1 MKARGG
7 RPRYW
12 TLWLAVLAAALLAA
26 WPRPAAAQFTRDQVL
41 AVYLMQ
47 LAQNVRWPEEG
58 GIASYRIHLV
68 GDVKGLHE
76 QLSAIARESK
86 LHGKPVGV
94 SWSDAA
100 EIPAATQ
107 IVFVAANRSSAYPAL
122 FQQVANRPV
131 LLISEQI
138 TNKRIVMLNIF
149 DTVGGRLRFEVNR
162 ANVLNQGLRLQSE
175 IVLLGGT
182 EIDVAKLYQEQERR
196 ASQQESALAAE
207 QARVRE
213 TEARR
218 VELEATLTQQ
228 QKAVAAERQRLE
240 QAQAKVREQQALIT
254 EQSTRIEE
262 AKKQRDTLAQQNAA
276 QQLVIQQQSARVAQE
291 QAKYEKVAGEVVE
304 QQRLILA
311 ERARFEAVEGRVRQ
325 REQALEVQ
333 GREIAT
339 REKVLSGQQDRI
351 REQDEILSRQ
361 STTINLQRNF
371 IAATALAAL
380 LSVVLAFFVG
390 MAYRQSRRANAQL
403 AEQKRLLEASA
414 RELEEA
420 RRAAEQATLAKS
432 SFLANMSHEI
442 RTPMNAILGMS
453 YLALQSGLS
462 AKQLNYVQKVHA
474 AAESLL
480 GIINDILDFSKIEA
494 GKLDVECIPFDL
506 NEVMGNVAGMIG
518 LKAEDKGLEL
528 VFVQPPE
535 LPSALLGDPSRL
547 GQVLINLANNA
558 VKFTEHGE
566 VAVALQVV
574 ERDAASV
581 SLRFEVQDSGI
592 GMSPE
597 QQQGLF
603 QPFFQADAS
612 TSRRYGGTGLGL
624 AISRHLVQLMGGELG
639 VDSVLG
645 VGSRFHFDLRFGLQQ
660 GATPPMLVP
669 QPAPLLAGL
678 HALVV
683 DDNPR
688 ARDTIAAMAQRLGL
702 RADVASCGLEAVR
715 QIALADAGDDPYA
728 VLLLDWQMPGM
739 DGAECAQVLSDRQQP
754 RYPMP
759 RLVVMT
765 PFSREEVQRSAD
777 DAGVAVGALLSK
789 PVTPSA
795 LLDACHAA
803 LGLAQPASTSSAQRD
818 ESMLGHRGTLAGA
831 RILLVEDN
839 AINQELATD
848 LLGRAGIIVSVASNG
863 QEALDMLA
871 RESFDGVLMD
881 CQMPVMDGYAATR
894 ALRQQPQ
901 WRDLPVIAMT
911 ANAMVGD
918 RDKAVAAGMNDHIA
932 KPIKVHD
939 VFATLARWVRPA
951 ASALVAPP
959 PDKAREW
966 PGDDLLALG
975 VDVRAG
981 LASVLDNQALYLRLL
996 CKFRDQECN
1005 FLARFTGT
1013 RAAGDTQ
1020 AAMRFAHDLK
1030 SSSGTLG
1037 MPAIQQAAEALEIA
1051 CAKGAT
1057 GAEIA
1062 ALAQQ
1067 VAGVLEPVVAGLGRL
1082 EPVLHPTAPVG

>member
-1 MKARGG
+1 MKERRV

-12 TLWLAVLAAALLAA
+12 TLLLAVLTAALLAV

-41 AVYLMQ
+41 AAYLMQ
-47 LAQNVRWPEEG
+47 LAQNVRWPDEG

-86 LHGKPVGV
+86 LHGKPVSI

-122 FQQVANRPV
+122 FQQVENRPV

-162 ANVLNQGLRLQSE
+162 ANVLNQGLRLRSE

-213 TEARR
+213 AEARR

-240 QAQAKVREQQALIT
+240 QAQAKVREQQALIA
-254 EQSTRIEE
+254 EQSMRIEE
-262 AKKQRDTLAQQNAA
+262 AKKQRDTLAQQNAT
-276 QQLVIQQQSARVAQE
+276 QQLVIQQQSALVAQE
-291 QAKYEKVAGEVVE
+291 QAKYEKAVREVGE
-304 QQRLILA
+304 QQRLALA

-339 REKVLSGQQDRI
+339 REKVLSNQQDRI
-351 REQDEILSRQ
+351 REQDAILSRQ

-371 IAATALAAL
+371 IVASVLAAL
-380 LSVVLAFFVG
+380 LSVVLAIFVG
-390 MAYRQSRRANAQL
+390 MAYRQSRRANARL
-403 AEQKRLLEASA
+403 AEQARLLEAAA
-414 RELEEA
+414 RDLEEA

-462 AKQLNYVQKVHA
+462 AKQHNYVHKVHA

-494 GKLDVECIPFDL
+494 GKLDVESIPFDL
-506 NEVMGNVAGMIG
+506 NAVMGNLAGMIG
-518 LKAEDKGLEL
+518 LKAEEKGLEL
-528 VFVQPPE
+528 VFVQPPD
-535 LPSALLGDPSRL
+535 LPAALMGDPSRL
-547 GQVLINLANNA
+547 MQVLINLANNA
-558 VKFTEHGE
+558 VKFTERGE
-566 VAVALQVV
+566 VVVALQVV
-574 ERDAASV
+574 QRDVASV
-581 SLRFEVQDSGI
+581 SLRFEVQDCGI

-597 QQQGLF
+597 QQQRLF
-603 QPFFQADAS
+603 QPFSQADAS

-624 AISRHLVQLMGGELG
+624 AISRHLVELMGGELG
-639 VDSVLG
+639 VESALG
-645 VGSRFHFDLRFGLQQ
+645 TGSRFHFGLRFGLQP
-660 GATPPMLVP
+660 GAVPAAHAPP
-669 QPAPLLAGL
+669 PALLGRR
-678 HALVV
+678 ALVV

-688 ARDTIAAMAQRLGL
+688 ARDTIAAMAQMLGL
-702 RADVASCGLEAVR
+702 RVDAESGGLEAVR
-715 QIALADAGDDPYA
+715 RVALADACDDPYE
-728 VLLLDWQMPGM
+728 VLLLDWKMPGM
-739 DGAECAQVLSDRQQP
+739 DGAECARALSDLRQP
-754 RYPMP
+754 RHPMP

-765 PFSREEVQRSAD
+765 SFSREDVQHRVD
-777 DAGVAVGALLSK
+777 GAGVVVGALLNK
-789 PVTPSA
+789 PVIPST
-795 LLDACHAA
+795 LIDACKAA
-803 LGLAQPASTSSAQRD
+803 LGLAQPAPTRGAQRTD
-818 ESMLGHRGTLAGA
+818 SMLGRLGALAGA

-839 AINQELATD
+839 AINQELAAD
-848 LLGRAGIIVSVASNG
+848 LLSRAGIDVSVASNG

-871 RESFDGVLMD
+871 QQPFDGVLMD

-894 ALRQQPQ
+894 ALRKQPQ

-918 RDKAVAAGMNDHIA
+918 RDQAIAAGMNDHIA
-932 KPIKVHD
+932 KPIQVQD
-939 VFATLARWVRPA
+939 MFATLVRWVRPK
-951 ASALVAPP
+951 VAVPVDPP
-959 PDKAREW
+959 PDEADEW
-966 PGDDLLALG
+966 PGDEFPALPG
-975 VDVRAG
+975 VDFRAG
-981 LASVLDNQALYLRLL
+981 LASVLSDQALYVRLL
-996 CKFRDQECN
+996 CKFRDHERN
-1005 FLARFTGT
+1005 FLPRFTGT
-1013 RAAGDTQ
+1013 RAAGDAK

-1030 SSSGTLG
+1030 SAAGALG

-1051 CAKGAT
+1051 CVKGAT
-1057 GAEIA
+1057 ETEIA

-1082 EPVLHPTAPVG
+1082 APVLHPTALVE